1 MFGRNA
7 ARGTDKMLTASFVES
22 ALERIKRSR
31 RDELKL
37 AKNCPC
43 GHRHCRFSDHESN
56 CSTLLT
62 WLANITVGRVPGI
75 RGGIRGVRINFMT
88 PSLAIL
94 DLSPSAGAAYSN
106 GNFATFREGML

>member
-1 MFGRNA
+1 
-7 ARGTDKMLTASFVES
+7 
-22 ALERIKRSR
+22 
-31 RDELKL
+31 
-37 AKNCPC
+37 
-43 GHRHCRFSDHESN
+43 
-56 CSTLLT
+56 
-62 WLANITVGRVPGI
+62 VPGI